1 MKYIDIN
8 KNSIIEEIKF
18 KEEEESNSNPPMK
31 ISSELAQT
39 LGFSSSHDF
48 IESLTT
54 KQSTSVAEP
63 AKSI

>member
-1 MKYIDIN
+1 MN
-8 KNSIIEEIKF
+8 
-18 KEEEESNSNPPMK
+18 

-48 IESLTT
+48 IEILTT
-54 KQSTSVAEP
+54 QQKSTSVAEP